1 MSLCVLSAQGVEDA
15 IVTDSINTF
24 TEDTVTWYF
33 DNSIGDNLIIPS
45 YEELL
50 ETYYEA
56 VVAVDKRLN
65 FNPYRLHPG
74 NTETVNPFVY
84 KDIILPESNVPNL
97 EDFEEGFTSKGQFS
111 PDAEEVI
118 WESRERIA
126 KSRPELITA
135 TWNLMPDP
143 PKTEKQVN
151 IIRSVDLDLT
161 KIEKQ
166 SRRINKPEK
175 LEKQNYIY
183 EPWQVRIVTSLN
195 ASQTAFSNWAK
206 GGSNSFSLSGHLM
219 TDADYMSKDKKTRW
233 ENNVEFRLGYV
244 QQEHKPFVKNL
255 DFFRVN
261 SQFARNAFNK
271 WFYALNAE
279 LTSQFFKGYD
289 IKKDNYVDP
298 ISAFMAPAYLK
309 IAMGL
314 DYKLGTKKN
323 KKLFSVQASPLSYK
337 LTYVRDTL
345 VVKQKKYGIEAGKNS
360 RQEIG
365 GSVQFFSEYSY
376 NKKIGGRS
384 RLLFFSNYLDKP
396 QNIDINWNTSITYHI
411 SRIFAINFTLD
422 MIYDDDVAIL
432 LNEDDDGNK
441 TYGQRLQLKE
451 FVGFGL
457 TYRFM

>member
-1 MSLCVLSAQGVEDA
+1 MSLGALSAQHAEE
-15 IVTDSINTF
+15 IIEN
-24 TEDTVTWYF
+24 DTLAADTSTLWVF
-33 DNSIGDNLIIPS
+33 DNSVGDRLVIAS

-50 ETYYEA
+50 ETYFEA
-56 VVAVDKRLN
+56 VVTVDKRLN
-65 FNPYRLHPG
+65 FNPYRLQPG
-74 NTETVNPFVY
+74 NFETVNPFVY
-84 KDIILPESNVPNL
+84 DDIILSEPNVPNL
-97 EDFEEGFTSKGQFS
+97 EEFEDGFVPEDRFAK
-111 PDAEEVI
+111 DAEAII
-118 WESRERIA
+118 WESRGHIS
-126 KSRPELITA
+126 KSNPELITV
-135 TWNLMPDP
+135 TWNLLPDP

-151 IIRSVDLDLT
+151 IIQNVDLDLT
-161 KIEKQ
+161 VIDQNSRRIEKPKKIEKQ
-166 SRRINKPEK
+166 RYVYN
-175 LEKQNYIY
+175 
-183 EPWQVRIVTSLN
+183 PWQTRIVTSLS

-206 GGSNSFSLSGHLM
+206 GGSNSFALSGRLV
-219 TDADYMSKDKKTRW
+219 TNADYMSFDKKTRW
-233 ENNVEFRLGYV
+233 ENDLEFRLGYV

-255 DFFRVN
+255 DHFRVN

-279 LTSQFFKGYD
+279 LTSQFFKGYNL
-289 IKKDNYVDP
+289 KKDDYEVP

-309 IAMGL
+309 VSMGL
-314 DYKLGTKKN
+314 DYKLGNKKN

-337 LTYVRDTL
+337 LTYVRDTAMIN
-345 VVKQKKYGIEAGKNS
+345 QEKYGVEANKKH

-365 GSVQFFSEYSY
+365 GSVQFMTEYAY

-396 QNIDINWNTSITYHI
+396 QNIDMNWNTSITYQI

-432 LNEDDDGNK
+432 LDEDDDGNK
-441 TYGQRLQLKE
+441 TYGQRLQIKE

>member
-166 SRRINKPEK
+166 SHRINKPEK